1 MPTIYEKNRNANFQ
15 KTEGI
20 ITENIVFTTDPAY
33 DYQEDGLLKFKVT
46 VSNTKKVKRNE
57 VVFDLADLNDKL
69 VINDL
74 QSVGSAKVTANATID
89 PKRDLYGGKE
99 ALLARTSDIE
109 AFVTGSKIFT
119 TSDVVNLDLA
129 QGTSSRTISYLYI

>member
-1 MPTIYEKNRNANFQ
+1 M
-15 KTEGI
+15 
-20 ITENIVFTTDPAY
+20 
-33 DYQEDGLLKFKVT
+33 KFKVT

-57 VVFDLADLNDKL
+57 VDFYLADLNDKL